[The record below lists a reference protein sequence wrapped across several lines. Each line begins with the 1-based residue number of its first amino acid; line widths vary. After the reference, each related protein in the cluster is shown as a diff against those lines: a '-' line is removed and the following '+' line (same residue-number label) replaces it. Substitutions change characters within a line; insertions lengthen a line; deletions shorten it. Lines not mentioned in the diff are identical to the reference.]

1 MKNNIKWPHSEA
13 PMCEHVSVKMWAGV
27 GRQSMKSPDSGLFEK
42 LSLFL
47 IIFKVQT
54 ALKKN

>member
-1 MKNNIKWPHSEA
+1 
-13 PMCEHVSVKMWAGV
+13 MWAGV

-47 IIFKVQT
+47 IIFRFKVQT
-54 ALKKN
+54 AHKKN